1 MNKSFYYLLISFI
14 SIFFLS
20 LSANAERRYESIYG
34 RDDRVYLE
42 DYKNT
47 QIKWYSL
54 SVAAMVH
61 QSKIEISEFPLLSSI
76 EVESLASAN
85 YLCKDERF
93 ANDMT
98 TAKCSAFLVGKDL
111 LMTAGHCITGPTA
124 CQEYK
129 FIFEFRKDL
138 ILTRSEEEIL
148 FPSDNI
154 YGCKEIIHREY
165 NYDTQNDY
173 SLIRLD
179 REVIGREPLKFR
191 TSGKIDNRAR
201 VVALGH
207 PSGLPLMAH
216 EGRVLQNKNPFFFNT
231 NVDTFAGNS
240 GGPVIN
246 LETGL
251 VEGIVVRGEED
262 FFTDSNPECD
272 RPVICKDNGEN
283 CHKEDVTRITVV
295 PELVPGMTPAN
306 IPYVDPDIV
315 PIEDETSIDDAN
327 DDGDDDDDDF
337 DWNDFWDTDEF

>member
-1 MNKSFYYLLISFI
+1 MNNSLYYLPIIFISF
-14 SIFFLS
+14 FFIG
-20 LSANAERRYESIYG
+20 LSANAERRFESIYG

-42 DYKNT
+42 NYKNT

-61 QSKIEISEFPLLSSI
+61 QSKIETSEFPLLSSI
-76 EVESLASAN
+76 EVESFASSN

-93 ANDMT
+93 ASEMT
-98 TAKCSAFLVGKDL
+98 TAKCSAFLIGKDL

-124 CQEYK
+124 CEEYK

-138 ILTRSEEEIL
+138 ILTRSEEEVL
-148 FPSDNI
+148 FPTDNI

-179 REVIGREPLKFR
+179 RKVIGRKPLKFR
-191 TSGKIDNRAR
+191 TSGKISNNAK

-207 PSGLPLMAH
+207 PSGLPLMAQ
-216 EGRVLQNKNPFFFNT
+216 EGRVLKNKNPFFFNT
-231 NVDTFAGNS
+231 NLDTFAGNS

-246 LETGL
+246 LETGF

-262 FFTDSNPECD
+262 FYTDSNPDCD
-272 RPVICKDNGEN
+272 RPVICKENGED
-283 CHKEDVTRITVV
+283 CHKEDITRITVV
-295 PELVPGMTPAN
+295 PELVPGMTPPN
-306 IPYVDPDIV
+306 TPFVDPDATPV
-315 PIEDETSIDDAN
+315 EDETPIEDDDTN
-327 DDGDDDDDDF
+327 DDDF
-337 DWNDFWDTDEF
+337 DWDDFWNTGEF